1 MRTSSLDSTDKKILW
16 ELVGN
21 CRISYRDLGKKVGL
35 SASSVKKRIDNL
47 ENSGLIDHYIVALNP
62 EFTNVRIATLMIF
75 TDASVKIST
84 FKDVVMRIEG
94 VYMVLPLIDGNFY
107 LSVEY
112 AEQGVLDELAQL
124 VQSINGVER
133 VEVYDVFPKGAKLEL
148 PEAPQFTR
156 NELEVVSQLA
166 INPRMVDH
174 EIASRLQWSAKKV
187 KQTLQ
192 NLEKERKIAL
202 TLRWNPSLGRNI
214 PFNLVIKY
222 NPDFATS
229 QEITSRLSVLYPNS
243 YFNSRI
249 IDSKSTIFAVFAL
262 EKVVDM
268 EPIAM
273 TVLGFA
279 EVQSCF
285 AITYYNAIVGKT
297 LSRVK
302 LERILEKEGLWPPDV
317 NK

>member
-1 MRTSSLDSTDKKILW
+1 MDSTDKKILW

-112 AEQGVLDELAQL
+112 AEQSVLEELVEL
-124 VQSINGVER
+124 IQSIEGVER
-133 VEVYDVFPKGAKLEL
+133 VEVYDVFPIGEKSEL

-156 NELEVVSQLA
+156 NELDVVSQLA
-166 INPRMVDH
+166 VNPRMVDY
-174 EIASRLQWSAKKV
+174 EIAAQLKWPTKKV
-187 KQTLQ
+187 KQVLQ
-192 NLEKERKIAL
+192 DLEKEHKIAL

-222 NPDFATS
+222 DSARTTA
-229 QEITSRLSVLYPNS
+229 QEITSRLSALYPNS

-249 IDSKSTIFAVFAL
+249 IESKSTIFAVFAL

-268 EPIAM
+268 EPITV
-273 TVLGFA
+273 TVLGFD
-279 EVQSCF
+279 EVLSCF
-285 AITYYNAIVGKT
+285 AITYYNTIVGKT

-302 LERILEKEGLWPPDV
+302 LERILEKENLWPPNV
-317 NK
+317 KK

>member
-21 CRISYRDLGKKVGL
+21 CRISYRDLGKKVSL

-62 EFTNVRIATLMIF
+62 EFTNVWIATLMIF

-94 VYMVLPLIDGNFY
+94 VYMVLPLINGDFY

-112 AEQGVLDELAQL
+112 AEQSVLEELVEL
-124 VQSINGVER
+124 IRSIEGVER
-133 VEVYDVFPKGAKLEL
+133 VEVYDVFPIDEKSEL

-156 NELEVVSQLA
+156 NELDVLSQLA

-174 EIASRLQWSAKKV
+174 EIANRIQLPTKKV
-187 KQTLQ
+187 KQILQ
-192 NLEKERKIAL
+192 NLETEHKIAL

-222 NPDFATS
+222 DSDLATA
-229 QEITSRLSVLYPNS
+229 QEITSKLSALYPTS

-249 IDSKSTIFAVFAL
+249 VESKSTIFAVFAL

-273 TVLGFA
+273 NVLGFD
-279 EVQSCF
+279 EVLSCF

-302 LERILEKEGLWPPDV
+302 LERILEKEGLWPP
-317 NK
+317 KEMM